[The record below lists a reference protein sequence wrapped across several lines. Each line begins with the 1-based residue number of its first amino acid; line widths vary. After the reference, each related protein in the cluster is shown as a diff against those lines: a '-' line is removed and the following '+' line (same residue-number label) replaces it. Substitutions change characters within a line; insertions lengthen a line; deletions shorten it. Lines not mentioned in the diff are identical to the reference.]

1 MVKAEEEFQ
10 KVKGILRDH
19 FVFLQ
24 QVFKYY
30 ASQGGTQT
38 YSMGSNSFT
47 DFASHIRII
56 EKGVFELKDL
66 DTVFI
71 ATNVDLVK
79 NKENPERA
87 LTRYEFLE
95 AIVRIAVN
103 RFVRTKVLTTPSE
116 ALQRLVSWHILPRAR
131 SHNPSAFRMSRLYN
145 EECDNVFKAFE
156 EQVSR

>member
-1 MVKAEEEFQ
+1 MK
-10 KVKGILRDH
+10 KVQMILQEH
-19 FVFLQ
+19 YVFLQ

-30 ASQGGTQT
+30 ASQGGSQT
-38 YSMGSNSFT
+38 YSIGSNSFT
-47 DFASHIRII
+47 DFSTHIRII

-103 RFVRTKVLTTPSE
+103 RFVRTKILPTPSE
-116 ALQRLVSWHILPRAR
+116 AVERLLCWHILPRAR

-145 EECDNVFKAFE
+145 EDIRNADGL
-156 EQVSR
+156 